1 MVLDL
6 EKAFCPGFQDPDF
19 FQDLFSTLGI
29 VPKIRVSRVLLFFV
43 DLF

>member
-19 FQDLFSTLGI
+19 LQDLFSTLGI
-29 VPKIRVSRVLLFFV
+29 VPKIWVSRVLLFFV